1 MAVTYKKLWI
11 MLIERNL
18 SKPAFRDMA
27 DISPSTMTK
36 LNKNLHVTMEML
48 EKICRALDCGFG
60 DIVELLPETVDAQ
73 KEENDSGK

>member
-48 EKICRALDCGFG
+48 EKICRSLDCGFG
-60 DIVELLPETVDAQ
+60 DIVELLPEPTEEEQNDA
-73 KEENDSGK
+73 